1 MSSDIIYEERSIYTF
16 WDLLGDVGGL
26 FGSLTFL
33 SSIYISLVEYVIGN
47 RLNQFL
53 IAQLFTIERKQ
64 AKQASNDELSE
75 TLKSIR
81 KRKPA
86 VFALSSLIL
95 SCFDRKKKQ
104 Y

>member
-1 MSSDIIYEERSIYTF
+1 M
-16 WDLLGDVGGL
+16 LGDVGGL

-33 SSIYISLVEYVIGN
+33 SSIYISLVEFIIGS

-53 IAQLFTIERKQ
+53 TAQLYKIERK
-64 AKQASNDELSE
+64 KVKYPFNLDISE

-95 SCFDRKKKQ
+95 SCFDSRKKH